1 VTDRGG
7 NVLSLAKT
15 VEVLQSNGQP
25 PSSNS
30 GGGHHGSS
38 HFMVHLQLLPQSLK
52 QVLGSGMQV
61 RVSSN
66 EQADGFASLLISK
79 SAAQRARIH
88 GNRTSFG
95 VVVGRGTVSG
105 IKDGTVSLR
114 VRLSSSTAS
123 KLAHMGYLS
132 LTLRLALVDK
142 SGTHVTAQVT
152 GRY

>member
-1 VTDRGG
+1 
-7 NVLSLAKT
+7 
-15 VEVLQSNGQP
+15 
-25 PSSNS
+25 
-30 GGGHHGSS
+30 
-38 HFMVHLQLLPQSLK
+38 
-52 QVLGSGMQV
+52 MQV

-105 IKDGTVSLR
+105 IKDGTVGLR